1 MLIFISC
8 TVWEEDVLA
17 LLSNL
22 QHLGL
27 LWSEH
32 LQTQE
37 LWWDCSS
44 TDSLPQQLRCSFVQQ
59 LQLTGR
65 GVATKSEDAIQVSL
79 RNPPDVI
86 NTSAF
91 KISVKKKSGRPGN
104 VHIAKTVF
112 FFSFNTF
119 TVTFI
124 VRNRDIWFFG
134 RHSDRRR

>member
-1 MLIFISC
+1 MGAVALLIFIRC

-37 LWWDCSS
+37 PWWDCSS
-44 TDSLPQQLRCSFVQQ
+44 TDSLPQQLRCSFIQQ

-65 GVATKSEDAIQVSL
+65 GVATKSKDAIQVSL

-91 KISVKKKSGRPGN
+91 KISVKKNRVGLVMCVLRRLS
-104 VHIAKTVF
+104 F
-112 FFSFNTF
+112 FFSF
-119 TVTFI
+119 
-124 VRNRDIWFFG
+124 
-134 RHSDRRR
+134 

>member
-1 MLIFISC
+1 MGAVALLIFIRC

-17 LLSNL
+17 LLSIL

-37 LWWDCSS
+37 PWWDCSS
-44 TDSLPQQLRCSFVQQ
+44 TDSLPQQLRCSFIQQ

-65 GVATKSEDAIQVSL
+65 GVATKSKDAIQVSL

-91 KISVKKKSGRPGN
+91 KISVKKNRVGLVMCVLRRLS
-104 VHIAKTVF
+104 F
-112 FFSFNTF
+112 FF
-119 TVTFI
+119 
-124 VRNRDIWFFG
+124 FF
-134 RHSDRRR
+134 